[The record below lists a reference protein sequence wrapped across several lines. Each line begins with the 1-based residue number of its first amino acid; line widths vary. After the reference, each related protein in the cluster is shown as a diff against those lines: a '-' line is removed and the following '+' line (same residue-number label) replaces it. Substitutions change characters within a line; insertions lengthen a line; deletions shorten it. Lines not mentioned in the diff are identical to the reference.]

1 MGSVNFLT
9 ITDQVAAHLR
19 AEIQRGRWSGS
30 LPGKHQLAAELGIN
44 NKTVEAALRQLEK
57 AGILISRGVG
67 QTRLIH
73 ESARDA
79 GSALRI
85 GFLTNEGRQDMGSPF
100 LIELHHALI
109 AAGHSILYSPKSLTE
124 LNFDV
129 RRVAGM
135 VRQMPVDAWIVVAGS
150 RNVLEWFASQPVPAF
165 AFAGHR
171 LGVRIASVGPDKT
184 TAMAE
189 ATRRLITLGHSRIIL
204 LCRSLRRV
212 PEPGASE
219 TAFLNT
225 LRAHGIAASD
235 YHLPDWEETSIGFQK
250 LLDALFKVTP
260 PTALIVDEAAWFIA
274 VLQFLARR
282 GIRVPADVSLICTDD
297 DNAFMHCDPPVACIA
312 WDSRPV
318 LRRVVN
324 WAENVS
330 RGKTDFRLTKTPAMF
345 VSGGTIAGVGKMP

>member
-1 MGSVNFLT
+1 M
-9 ITDQVAAHLR
+9 
-19 AEIQRGRWSGS
+19 
-30 LPGKHQLAAELGIN
+30 AAELGIN

-57 AGILISRGVG
+57 AGLLIARGAG

-73 ESARDA
+73 ESARSA

-85 GFLTNEGRQDMGSPF
+85 GFLTNEGRHDLGSPF

-109 AAGHSILYSPKSLTE
+109 AAGHSILYAPKSLTE
-124 LNFDV
+124 LSFDEK
-129 RRVAGM
+129 RVASM
-135 VRQMPVDAWIVVAGS
+135 VRQISVDAWIVVAGS
-150 RNVLEWFASQPVPAF
+150 RNVLEWFAAQPVPAF

-189 ATRRLITLGHSRIIL
+189 ATRRLIHLGHSRIVL
-204 LCRSLRRV
+204 LCRGLRRL

-219 TAFLNT
+219 TAFLNA
-225 LRAHGIAASD
+225 LRAQGIAVSD
-235 YHLPDWEETSIGFQK
+235 YHLPDWEETSSGFKK
-250 LLDALFKVTP
+250 LLEALFRVTP
-260 PTALIVDEAAWFIA
+260 PTALIVDEAPWFIA

-282 GIRVPADVSLICTDD
+282 GIRVPSDVSLISTDD
-297 DNAFMHCDPPVACIA
+297 DIAFKHCDPPVACIA

-318 LRRVVN
+318 IRRVVH

-330 RGKTDFRLTKTPAMF
+330 RGKPDFRLTKTPAKF
-345 VSGGTIAGVGKMP
+345 VPGGTIASQGRG